1 MNQSD
6 LIEHEIAVQNNEFDT
21 IDQTAIESPKKI
33 LVQKNNFNNKV
44 SPLNDAKGP
53 RENGFVVAWKN
64 ISYTINFSRFM
75 NLIDQKMFPSNK
87 VILNDITGHFKRGE
101 LTALMGPSGAG
112 KSTLLECICGLKQKG
127 VDGQIKLIGSDK
139 VKIGIVPQHDCL
151 HEKLT
156 VFEAIVFS
164 YKLKYGP
171 EYDSN
176 SSAEKLIKQFQL
188 ETCINNRAEKCSGGQ
203 RKRLSIAL
211 ELLTKPDIL
220 ILDEPTSGLDSM
232 SCAHVIRLM
241 LEQTQGS
248 K

>member
-156 VFEAIVFS
+156 VFEAIMFS

-176 SSAEKLIKQFQL
+176 ASAEKLIKQFQL

>member
-1 MNQSD
+1 MSQSD
-6 LIEHEIAVQNNEFDT
+6 LIEYEIAVQNNESEAT
-21 IDQTAIESPKKI
+21 DQTAIESPKKL

-44 SPLNDAKGP
+44 SPLNGAKGP
-53 RENGFVVAWKN
+53 KENGFVVSWKN
-64 ISYTINFSRFM
+64 ISYTINFPWFM
-75 NLIDQKMFPSNK
+75 NFIDQKMFPNNK
-87 VILNDITGHFKRGE
+87 LILNDITGHFKRGE

-127 VDGQIKLIGSDK
+127 VNGQVRLIGGDN

-171 EYDSN
+171 EYDAN

-188 ETCINNRAEKCSGGQ
+188 ETCFNNRAENCSGGQ

-220 ILDEPTSGLDSM
+220 ILDEPTSGLDTM

-241 LEQTQGS
+241 LEQTKGS